1 MASSIGIQ
9 FPVAVVLEM
18 RADMERLALVNNLG
32 SRIAENLTL

>member
-18 RADMERLALVNNLG
+18 IVDMERVASG
-32 SRIAENLTL
+32 E